1 MNGEDR
7 DELIKVVKAICDE
20 RDLRYEQRWKAMEEA
35 LRISDVASEKRL
47 DSVNEFRAQQADL
60 IQEFLRRDEYHTAHA
75 TLVEKVNEL
84 TERVAKSEAAALAI
98 QTFKVYLVAVVGLMV
113 IIGGIAISN
122 LMAR

>member
-1 MNGEDR
+1 VNGEDR
-7 DELIKVVKAICDE
+7 DELIKVVKAICDQ

-60 IQEFLRRDEYHTAHA
+60 IAEFLRRDEYHAAHV
-75 TLVEKVNEL
+75 TIVEKVNEL
-84 TERVAKSEAAALAI
+84 TERVTKSESAAIAVQA
-98 QTFKVYLVAVVGLMV
+98 FKGYMIGVLGLMV

-122 LMAR
+122 LLAR